1 MGAGAGPGKADGV
14 VAARSEDDVIRKI
27 LGLPKQ
33 HHLGTIPMYQW
44 IHLVLADKLAY
55 DGRRLILVR
64 AIREVLDME
73 AKLKHLEMIQG
84 VINRMAGNSFLLK
97 GWSVTLTSALF
108 ALAAKDSNPLFVYLA
123 YFPCATF
130 WSLDGY
136 FLHQE
141 RLYRKL
147 YKTVSETQP
156 SNIDFSM
163 NATPYESQIDS
174 WLSTCFSI
182 TLRIFHGTVFG
193 TILIIML
200 IMATIGGK

>member
-1 MGAGAGPGKADGV
+1 
-14 VAARSEDDVIRKI
+14 
-27 LGLPKQ
+27 
-33 HHLGTIPMYQW
+33 
-44 IHLVLADKLAY
+44 
-55 DGRRLILVR
+55 
-64 AIREVLDME
+64 ME

-108 ALAAKDSNPLFVYLA
+108 ALAANDSNPFFVYLA

-136 FLHQE
+136 FLRQE

-147 YKTVSETQP
+147 YQAVSKKQP
-156 SNIDFSM
+156 SDIDFSM
-163 NATPYESQIDS
+163 NAILYENEVDS
-174 WLSTCFSI
+174 WFSTCFSV

-193 TILIIML
+193 TIVIIML